1 MSLARGSVNRPVT
14 VLMATIA
21 ISTFGFLAAK
31 RLPIE
36 LLPDL
41 AYPTLTI
48 QTEYP
53 DAAPESVEQFVTRPL
68 EEAVGV
74 ITGVREMRSVSRPGL
89 SEVIL
94 EFDWGEEMDLA
105 AIEVRERL
113 GVVQLP
119 REAESPRVLRFDP
132 SLDPIVRLGLSGVDR
147 ELDDLRQ
154 LAERWIKPRLE
165 GVRGIAAAKIRG
177 GLDPEVVVEADEDR
191 LAALGLTLDDLASA
205 LEAENVNQPGGVVR
219 DVNALYLVR
228 TLHEFDDLEQL
239 RRTVVRESD
248 AGRVRVED
256 VANVRRWH
264 RDRDEISRVEGNEIV
279 ELALHREG
287 SANTV
292 TVARDLFAELET
304 LRGEMPESLDLTVL
318 SDQSEYIAEAVDQVK
333 SAAWFGGLLA
343 ILVLY
348 FFLRDAPSTGI
359 IALSIPVSVIATFL
373 PMHQAGVTLNI
384 MSLGGLALGIGM
396 LVDSSIVVLEAI
408 DRHRGLGKGRR
419 EASIIGTTEVAGA
432 VIASTLTTVS
442 VFFPIV
448 FVQGVAGQLFRDQAL
463 TVCFSL
469 LAALVVSLTV
479 IPALSAL
486 GPQPRRTREPDE
498 QRPPW
503 TFRLGPLEL
512 EPIGNGVSLPSRL
525 VTALLF
531 PLRFVVLIVI
541 GLLGLIGWVFPR
553 LFFGLTSPFDRAHQ
567 RASAAYPGFLE
578 RALDRRGTVLL
589 VAFLLLGGALWLL
602 PQLGTRLVPSLS
614 QGEFAFQLRLPEG
627 TPLDTTSDTVAR
639 LERALVGDPLF
650 ARVFATVGSLPS
662 SASGQRTLGENLA
675 QMDFVLP
682 QEAGSE
688 WEAAAVARVREVLQ
702 PFPKI
707 DAELVRPSV
716 LSVKPPVA
724 VRLFGDD
731 LDRLTVAADLVEEH
745 LSALPKLEDVGST
758 AEPGSPEV
766 QVELD
771 RERAA
776 TLGLTAAE
784 IGTSLRRKI
793 GGELIGQFREGEERI
808 DIRLRALEPFRD
820 RAAEVENLRLRLPNG
835 VIVPVSA
842 LASVDVGRG
851 PAAIHRAEGSRM
863 AEITAEAR
871 GEDLGIVLDAV
882 RSELLELQRPAT
894 TEAQSDGARI
904 PSEIR
909 VEMAGQD
916 QELAVSFQ
924 SLQLA
929 LALAIFLV
937 YVVMA
942 AQFESLIH
950 PFVILTAV
958 PLALVG
964 IVAALW
970 LTGHTISV
978 LALIGAVMLAG
989 IVVNNAIVLVDA
1001 INRRRRVEGQDLR
1014 TAVVAAGQERLR
1026 PILMTTA
1033 TTVLGLLPMAIGLG
1047 AGAELR
1053 APLAITVIGGLVVAT
1068 LLTLV
1073 VVPCIYELLAGLTG
1087 SDEEEGADLVDF
1099 PDDAEESRSEFDED
1113 DRIDT
1118 RPGLAPPA
1126 LSEEAV

>member
-1 MSLARGSVNRPVT
+1 MSLPSGSVNRPVT

-21 ISTFGFLAAK
+21 VSIFGFLAAQ

-41 AYPTLTI
+41 SYPTLTI

-94 EFDWGEEMDLA
+94 EFEWGEAMDLA

-119 REAESPRVLRFDP
+119 RESEVSRVLRFDP
-132 SLDPIVRLGLSGVDR
+132 SLDPIVRLGLSGQNR

-165 GVRGIAAAKIRG
+165 GVQGIAAAKVRG
-177 GLDPEVVVEADEDR
+177 GLDPEVVVEADEDK
-191 LAALGLTLDDLASA
+191 LAAMQLTLDDLASA
-205 LEAENVNQPGGVVR
+205 LEAENINQPGGIVR

-228 TLHEFDDLEQL
+228 TLHEFDDLAQL
-239 RRTVVRESD
+239 RRTVVRESSE
-248 AGRVRVED
+248 GRVRVED
-256 VANVRRWH
+256 VARVRRWH
-264 RDRDEISRVEGNEIV
+264 RDREEISRVGGREIV

-292 TVARDLFAELET
+292 AVAAAVQEEISQ
-304 LRGEMPESLDLTVL
+304 LREEMPESLELTVL
-318 SDQSEYIAEAVDQVK
+318 SDQSKYISEAVSQVQ
-333 SAAWFGGLLA
+333 SAAWIGGLLA
-343 ILVLY
+343 ILVLF

-359 IALSIPVSVIATFL
+359 IALSIPVSVISTFL
-373 PMHQAGVTLNI
+373 PLHQAGVTLNI

-396 LVDSSIVVLEAI
+396 LVDSSIVVLESI
-408 DRHRGLGKGRR
+408 DRHRKLGSGRR
-419 EASIIGTTEVAGA
+419 TAAIEGASEVAGA

-448 FVQGVAGQLFRDQAL
+448 FVKGIAGELFRDQAL

-469 LAALVVSLTV
+469 IAALVVSLTV
-479 IPALSAL
+479 IPSLAAI
-486 GPQPRRTREPDE
+486 GPIRRNDSDSQPR
-498 QRPPW
+498 PW
-503 TFRLGPLEL
+503 TFRLGSLEL
-512 EPIGNGVSLPSRL
+512 PPIGDGISLTSRL
-525 VTALLF
+525 ITLLFSVPRVALL
-531 PLRFVVLIVI
+531 
-541 GLLGLIGWVFPR
+541 LLVAALGGSGWLFSK
-553 LFFGLTSPFDRAHQ
+553 LFFGLTSPLSRLNDQTTAIYPRMLRA
-567 RASAAYPGFLE
+567 
-578 RALDRRGTVLL
+578 ALNHR
-589 VAFLLLGGALWLL
+589 VAVILIAFSLLGLSVILI
-602 PQLGTRLVPSLS
+602 PRLGTRLVPNLS

-627 TPLDTTSDTVAR
+627 TPLDTTDDVVTR
-639 LERALVGDPLF
+639 MEETLVGDPLF
-650 ARVFATVGSLPS
+650 ERVFTTVGSLPS

-675 QMDFVLP
+675 QIDFVLP
-682 QEAGSE
+682 EASGSS
-688 WEAAAVARVREVLQ
+688 WEAAAIDRVRRVLDR
-702 PFPKI
+702 FPRA
-707 DAELVRPSV
+707 DVELVRPSV
-716 LSVKPPVA
+716 LAVKAPVG
-724 VRLFGDD
+724 VRLFSDD
-731 LDRLTVAADLVEEH
+731 LNE
-745 LSALPKLEDVGST
+745 LSEASTLLEGQLASLPGLEDIGST

-776 TLGLTAAE
+776 TLGLTASE
-784 IGTSLRRKI
+784 IGQSLRLKI
-793 GGELIGQFREGEERI
+793 SGELVGQFREGEERV
-808 DIRLRALEPFRD
+808 DIRLRTLEPFRD
-820 RAAEVENLRLRLPNG
+820 RAAEVENLRLRLPDG

-842 LASVDVGRG
+842 LADVRIGRG
-851 PAAIHRAEGSRM
+851 PAAIYRAEGSRM
-863 AEITAEAR
+863 AEVTAEA
-871 GEDLGIVLDAV
+871 GGSDLGEVLTRV
-882 RSELLELQRPAT
+882 RSKILDLQRPPLVAET
-894 TEAQSDGARI
+894 NGTEPTRLPAGV
-904 PSEIR
+904 R

-916 QELAVSFQ
+916 QELALSFA
-924 SLQLA
+924 SLKLA

-950 PFVILTAV
+950 PLVILAAV
-958 PLALVG
+958 PLGLVG
-964 IVAALW
+964 IVGALW

-1001 INRRRRVEGQDLR
+1001 INRRRRLEGQDLR
-1014 TAVVAAGQERLR
+1014 SAIVDAGQERLR

-1073 VVPCIYELLAGLTG
+1073 VIPCLYELFAGSSEYESSIDESG
-1087 SDEEEGADLVDF
+1087 SDRTPTHLNPNDHAVV
-1099 PDDAEESRSEFDED
+1099 SEKPTTAVAMQPAGE
-1113 DRIDT
+1113 
-1118 RPGLAPPA
+1118 LA
-1126 LSEEAV
+1126 